1 VLQDAGI
8 KLTSVALALLTK
20 SGRAILEALLAGQ
33 DDPDA
38 LAQLARGRLR
48 AKIPALREA
57 LAGRFRVGHHGLLV
71 AQMLAH
77 VDFLDAA
84 VAELDTTLER
94 AAAPFQEVLK
104 RVCTIPGV
112 SARTAVMLLA
122 ECGADMTVFRT
133 PAHLASW
140 AGICPGNNTS
150 GGRSRTGRTRHGSIA
165 LRTALTEAAHAAA
178 RTKNT

>member
-1 VLQDAGI
+1 
-8 KLTSVALALLTK
+8 
-20 SGRAILEALLAGQ
+20 
-33 DDPDA
+33 
-38 LAQLARGRLR
+38 
-48 AKIPALREA
+48 
-57 LAGRFRVGHHGLLV
+57 
-71 AQMLAH
+71 MLAH